1 MKNLFAVILF
11 AASFSAFAIGPKVP
25 SIDPLLSRNSQKS
38 FLNNPV
44 FEGIVAFSNCSGSL
58 VKFNG
63 APAAK
68 KAIVMTNGHCLSG
81 LKNGQVW
88 VNKAASGKV
97 GLFNHAKKRFPLE
110 LKKVLYAT
118 MVDTDVTFYESNM
131 TYEEIQSQYG
141 VEALTIGEDLVA
153 VGTPISIVSGY
164 WEILTSCEAEAIA
177 PILKEGDWIWKNS
190 IRYSSKC
197 MTKGG
202 YSGSPVIA
210 DNTRT
215 VVGIHNTGNNGKLD
229 CSDMNPCEQNE
240 NGELIFRE
248 LNRRYAQQVYP
259 FYGCLD
265 ANYDFDL
272 TLASC
277 SVPKP

>member
-1 MKNLFAVILF
+1 MKILV
-11 AASFSAFAIGPKVP
+11 AALVLSASFSALAIKPLAP
-25 SIDPLLSRNSQKS
+25 SIDPLIFKNTSSA
-38 FLNNPV
+38 FEPI
-44 FEGIVAFSNCSGSL
+44 FEGIVSLSNCSGSL
-58 VKFNG
+58 VRFNG
-63 APAAK
+63 APLSK
-68 KAIVMTNGHCLSG
+68 KAIMMTNGHCLSG
-81 LKNGQVW
+81 LGNNEVW
-88 VNKAASGKV
+88 VNKPSPRMSSVFDQQKN
-97 GLFNHAKKRFPLE
+97 LHPLQ
-110 LKKVLYAT
+110 LSRVIYAT
-118 MVDTDVTFYESNM
+118 QVDTDVTFYEAKM
-131 TYEEIQSQYG
+131 TYQEILDQYG

-164 WEILTSCEAEAIA
+164 WKILTSCEAEAIA
-177 PILKEGDWIWKNS
+177 PILREGEWIWKNS

-240 NGELIFRE
+240 NGELIFAE
-248 LNRRYAQQVYP
+248 PNRRYAQQVYP
-259 FYGCLD
+259 FYDCLD
-265 ANYDFDL
+265 ENFDFDL
-272 TLASC
+272 SLQNC